1 MTRSPWR
8 FSKAWA
14 NLVWLAALSVLAAC
28 TPQQGVYRDL
38 SAPIA
43 ATTRF
48 EPHRLAGDWWVR
60 SEFSEMPVAARQ
72 VSYDLLGG
80 SGFAIGP
87 KGGPLTRHDLTEG
100 ARWKA
105 SGAQPEIWLL
115 WVDADYRTAAIGTPD
130 GTIGMILDR
139 SATGGSDRIT
149 AARDVLD
156 WFGYDMTK
164 LQEAQL

>member
-1 MTRSPWR
+1 MTSLQGQVRRVWVR
-8 FSKAWA
+8 
-14 NLVWLAALSVLAAC
+14 LIWLAAALVLVAC
-28 TPQQGVYRDL
+28 TPNQGVYRDL

-60 SEFSEMPVAARQ
+60 SEFSETPVATRQ
-72 VSYDLLGG
+72 VTYDLLGG

-105 SGAQPEIWLL
+105 AGTHPEIWLL
-115 WVDADYRTAAIGTPD
+115 WVDTDYRTAAIGAPD

-139 SATGGSDRIT
+139 ASTGGNDRIK
-149 AARDVLD
+149 AAREILD

-164 LQEAQL
+164 LQEAQP